1 MLISDLGILIRLYGL
16 GKKYRKKPISI
27 RSICK
32 EIGIVE
38 SGQNFS
44 KIRDWTE
51 AKVLIISNDD
61 EGYRINCDRIWEMLR
76 EDDKEIIIEI
86 VSDQKV
92 VF

>member
-1 MLISDLGILIRLYGL
+1 MLPSDLGILIRLYGL
-16 GKKYRKKPISI
+16 GKKYKRKSVSI

-38 SGQNFS
+38 SGQNFA
-44 KIRDWTE
+44 KIRDWIE
-51 AKVLIISNDD
+51 AKVLIVND
-61 EGYRINCDRIWEMLR
+61 EGYRIDCDRIWEMLR
-76 EDDKEIIIEI
+76 RDDKDIIIEI

>member
-1 MLISDLGILIRLYGL
+1 MLVSDLGILIRLYGL
-16 GKKYRKKPISI
+16 GKKYKKKFISI

-44 KIRDWTE
+44 KIRDWIE
-51 AKVLIISNDD
+51 AGVLMINGDG

-76 EDDKEIIIEI
+76 KDDREIIIEI